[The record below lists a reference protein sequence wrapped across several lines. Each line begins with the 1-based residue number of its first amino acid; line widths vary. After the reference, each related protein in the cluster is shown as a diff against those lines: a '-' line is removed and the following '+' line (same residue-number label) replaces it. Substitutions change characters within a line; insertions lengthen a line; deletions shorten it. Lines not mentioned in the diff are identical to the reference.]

1 MLTGIHFLLT
11 YKCNF
16 ECDHCFLYC
25 SPHSEGTFTISQ
37 VDQVLDEAQKISSIE
52 WIYFEGG
59 EPFQYYPLLVEC
71 VRRASQKGF
80 QVGIVTN
87 GYGAL
92 AEEDALLWLKPLAE
106 AGLAYLSI
114 SDDTFHYG
122 DQEITPASIASA
134 AAKVLGIESSPI
146 CIEPPQVQESKSADG
161 VKGQTVIG
169 GGARFRGRAADTLTK
184 GLPLRSWDEM
194 RECPDEDLLTPSR
207 VHVDSFGNIHIC
219 QGISIGNFWEKPFS
233 EIMASYHP
241 DDHPICGPLHRGGP
255 AALVEDLGLNPDEG
269 YVDECHLCF
278 LSRREVVDKYPEYL
292 TPKQV
297 YGIE

>member
-1 MLTGIHFLLT
+1 MLSGIHFLLT

-25 SPHSEGTFTISQ
+25 GPHAEGTFTINQ
-37 VDQVLDEAQKISSIE
+37 VDQVLEDAQKIGTVE

-59 EPFQYYPLLVEC
+59 EPMLFYPLLVEC
-71 VRRASQKGF
+71 VQRANQKGF

-92 AEEDALLWLKPLAE
+92 AEEDAILWLKPLAE

-122 DQEITPASIASA
+122 DQEITPASIALA
-134 AAKVLGIESSPI
+134 AAKILGIESSPI
-146 CIEPPQVQESKSADG
+146 CIEPPEVQESKSGDG

-169 GGARFRGRAADTLTK
+169 GGARFRGRAADTLTE
-184 GLPLRSWDEM
+184 GLPLRPWDEM
-194 RECPDEDLLTPSR
+194 SECPDEDLQSPSR

-255 AALVEDLGLNPDEG
+255 AALVEELGLHPDEG

-278 LSRREVVDKYPEYL
+278 LSRRKVINKFPDTL